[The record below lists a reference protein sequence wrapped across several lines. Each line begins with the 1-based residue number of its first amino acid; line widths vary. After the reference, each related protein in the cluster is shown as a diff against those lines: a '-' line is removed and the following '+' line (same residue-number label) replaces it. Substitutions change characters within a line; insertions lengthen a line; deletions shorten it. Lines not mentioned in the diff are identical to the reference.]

1 MADEMAAQ
9 VHRRDRQELLR
20 VQAPRGS
27 SPSRVAQSAAAPPG
41 DLRAIYV
48 LAWLLCA
55 IFYFYQYAV
64 RSAPG
69 VMREELVAAWGGNY
83 LGGLISA
90 YYVAYA
96 LMALVAGL
104 LLDRYGPRQTFP
116 HRIAVVGNGCLIFAQ
131 GSLAAGMVGFVLQ
144 AIGAIFGFIGA
155 SYVAA
160 RYLPARM
167 LAIFLGLTQALGM
180 AGAAFGTKPVHLAI
194 DPAGSFRVG
203 WQEVWIGFMVMGF
216 VLALATWIV
225 MPREKGDSAEHHG
238 ALSLASVLQ
247 PFKTVFGN
255 PQSWLAGIIGGLL
268 FVPTTIGALVW
279 ATAFLHDGQHM
290 SMADAAS
297 DAFMVPVGWVI
308 GCPLLGYIAD
318 RIGRRKP
325 VLIGGAFVMLAAGLM
340 AIYVPEGTFPR
351 YSVALVLGIAS
362 GAAMI
367 PFSMMKEANPPQ
379 VKGTAAGV
387 MNFLVFLTT
396 GIMSPFISHLMV
408 PGSDHVLTLHEFQVA
423 LQPLVGGIVIAL
435 VLSFIIRET
444 GARRADAAEKS
455 LVTAG
460 HVNS

>member
-1 MADEMAAQ
+1 MIDKTAAKV
-9 VHRRDRQELLR
+9 VH
-20 VQAPRGS
+20 
-27 SPSRVAQSAAAPPG
+27 SPTAPPR
-41 DLRAIYV
+41 DLSAIYF

-64 RSAPG
+64 RSVPG
-69 VMREELVAAWGGNY
+69 VMQEDLTAAWGGNY
-83 LGGLISA
+83 LGAMISA

-104 LLDRYGPRQTFP
+104 LLDRYGARQTIP
-116 HRIAVVGNGCLIFAQ
+116 LGIAVVGVGCLIFAQ
-131 GSLAAGMVGFVLQ
+131 GSRAAGMVGFVLQ

-160 RYLPARM
+160 RYLPPRM

-180 AGAAFGTKPVHLAI
+180 AGAAFGTKPVHLVI
-194 DPAGSFRVG
+194 DPAGNFHVG

-216 VLALATWIV
+216 VLAFATFIV
-225 MPREKGDSAEHHG
+225 MPRDKGDSAEHHG
-238 ALSLASVLQ
+238 ALSLANVLQ
-247 PFKTVFGN
+247 PFWTVFSN
-255 PQSWLAGIIGGLL
+255 PQSWLAGLIGGLL

-308 GCPLLGYIAD
+308 GCPLLGYISD

-325 VLIGGAFVMLAAGLM
+325 VLMGGALMMLAA
-340 AIYVPEGTFPR
+340 AIAAVYLPEAALPR
-351 YSVALVLGIAS
+351 YSVPLILGIAS

-408 PGSDHVLTLHEFQVA
+408 PTSGRALTLHEFQNA
-423 LQPLVGGIVIAL
+423 FLPLVGGIVLAL
-435 VLSFIIRET
+435 LLSFIIRET
-444 GARRADAAEKS
+444 GIGHPERQPGTPAKDLARVPA
-455 LVTAG
+455 
-460 HVNS
+460 

>member
-9 VHRRDRQELLR
+9 VHPRDRQELLR

-27 SPSRVAQSAAAPPG
+27 SPSRVAPSAAAPPG

-69 VMREELVAAWGGNY
+69 VMQPELTAAWGGNY
-83 LGGLISA
+83 LGGMISA

-104 LLDRYGPRQTFP
+104 LLDRYGARQTIP
-116 HRIAVVGNGCLIFAQ
+116 LGIAAVGVGCLIFAQ

-247 PFKTVFGN
+247 PFRLVFGN

-268 FVPTTIGALVW
+268 FVPH
-279 ATAFLHDGQHM
+279 HDRRSG
-290 SMADAAS
+290 
-297 DAFMVPVGWVI
+297 
-308 GCPLLGYIAD
+308 LG
-318 RIGRRKP
+318 
-325 VLIGGAFVMLAAGLM
+325 
-340 AIYVPEGTFPR
+340 
-351 YSVALVLGIAS
+351 
-362 GAAMI
+362 
-367 PFSMMKEANPPQ
+367 
-379 VKGTAAGV
+379 
-387 MNFLVFLTT
+387 
-396 GIMSPFISHLMV
+396 
-408 PGSDHVLTLHEFQVA
+408 HVLSA
-423 LQPLVGGIVIAL
+423 
-435 VLSFIIRET
+435 
-444 GARRADAAEKS
+444 
-455 LVTAG
+455 
-460 HVNS
+460 

>member
-1 MADEMAAQ
+1 MSDKTSAQ
-9 VHRRDRQELLR
+9 VVH
-20 VQAPRGS
+20 
-27 SPSRVAQSAAAPPG
+27 SPAAPPH
-41 DLRAIYV
+41 DLSAIYF

-55 IFYFYQYAV
+55 VFYFYQYAV

-69 VMREELVAAWGGNY
+69 VMQEELTAAWGGNY
-83 LGGLISA
+83 LGAIISA

-96 LMALVAGL
+96 VMALVAGL
-104 LLDRYGPRQTFP
+104 LLDRYGARRTIPLG
-116 HRIAVVGNGCLIFAQ
+116 IAVVGIGCLIFAE
-131 GSLAAGMVGFVLQ
+131 GNLAAGMAGFVLQ

-180 AGAAFGTKPVHLAI
+180 AGAAFGTKPVHLVI
-194 DPAGSFRVG
+194 DPAGTFHVG

-216 VLALATWIV
+216 VLALATFVI
-225 MPREKGDSAEHHG
+225 MPRDKGDSAEHHG

-247 PFKTVFGN
+247 PFRTVFGN

-279 ATAFLHDGQHM
+279 ATAFLHDGQHI

-308 GCPLLGYIAD
+308 GCPLLGYISD

-325 VLIGGAFVMLAAGLM
+325 VLIGGALVMLAAGLS
-340 AIYVPEGTFPR
+340 AIYVPEATLPR
-351 YSVALVLGIAS
+351 YSVPLILGIAS

-396 GIMSPFISHLMV
+396 GVVSPFISHLMV
-408 PGSDHVLTLHEFQVA
+408 PTSGRALTLHEFQNA
-423 LQPLVGGIVIAL
+423 LLPLVGGIVLAIL
-435 VLSFIIRET
+435 LSFIIRET
-444 GARRADAAEKS
+444 GIGHPERQPGTPAKDLARVPA
-455 LVTAG
+455 
-460 HVNS
+460 

>member
-1 MADEMAAQ
+1 MIDKTAAKV
-9 VHRRDRQELLR
+9 VH
-20 VQAPRGS
+20 
-27 SPSRVAQSAAAPPG
+27 SPTAPPR
-41 DLRAIYV
+41 DLSAIYF

-69 VMREELVAAWGGNY
+69 VMGEELTAAWGGNH
-83 LGGLISA
+83 LGAIISA

-104 LLDRYGPRQTFP
+104 LLDRYGA
-116 HRIAVVGNGCLIFAQ
+116 HRTIPLGIALVGIGCLVFAQ
-131 GSLAAGMVGFVLQ
+131 GSLAAGIVGFVLQ

-180 AGAAFGTKPVHLAI
+180 AGAAFGTKPVHLVI
-194 DPAGSFRVG
+194 DPAGNFHVG
-203 WQEVWIGFMVMGF
+203 WQQVWIAFMVIGF
-216 VLALATWIV
+216 VLALATWLI
-225 MPREKGDSAEHHG
+225 MPRDKGDSAEHHG
-238 ALSLASVLQ
+238 ALSLASVVQ
-247 PFKTVFGN
+247 PFCVVFSN
-255 PQSWLAGIIGGLL
+255 PQSWLAGLIGGLL

-279 ATAFLHDGQHM
+279 ATAFLHDGQHI

-297 DAFMVPVGWVI
+297 EAFMVPVGWVI
-308 GCPLLGYIAD
+308 GCPLLGYISD
-318 RIGRRKP
+318 QIGRRKP
-325 VLIGGAFVMLAAGLM
+325 VLIGGALVMLAAGLI
-340 AIYVPEGTFPR
+340 AVYVPADIFTR
-351 YSVALVLGIAS
+351 YSIPLVLGIAS

-396 GIMSPFISHLMV
+396 GVVSPFISHLMV
-408 PGSDHVLTLHEFQVA
+408 PTSGRALTLNEFQNA
-423 LQPLVGGIVIAL
+423 LLPLVGGIVIAIL
-435 VLSFIIRET
+435 LSFIIRET
-444 GARRADAAEKS
+444 GIGHTERQPGTPAKDLARVPA
-455 LVTAG
+455 
-460 HVNS
+460 